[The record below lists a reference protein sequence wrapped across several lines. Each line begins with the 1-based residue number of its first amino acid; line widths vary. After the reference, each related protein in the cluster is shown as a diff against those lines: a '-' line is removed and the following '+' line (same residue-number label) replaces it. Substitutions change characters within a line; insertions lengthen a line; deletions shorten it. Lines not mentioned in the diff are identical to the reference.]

1 MSVVEGL
8 YRPPTEQEISE
19 ALRCFAETVRRE
31 YGARLKGLYLFG
43 SRARRDH
50 HDESDA
56 DVAVVIEDGDWRF
69 WDEKMRLVD
78 LGHDMLVDF
87 GLYIQPWPFAASAW
101 TSPEG
106 APRQHLIEAAKRD
119 ARPLETV
126 T

>member
-1 MSVVEGL
+1 MSGL
-8 YRPPTEQEISE
+8 EELFRLPTDQEVSE
-19 ALRCFAETVRRE
+19 ALRRFAEIVRHE

-56 DVAVVIEDGDWRF
+56 DVAVIIEDGEWRF

-106 APRQHLIEAAKRD
+106 APRRHLIEAAKRD
-119 ARPLETV
+119 AQPLETAA
-126 T
+126 